1 MKKTFLALFLRKAI
15 LVKDFF
21 HPMYK
26 AQSSNPI
33 VVFC

>member
-26 AQSSNPI
+26 AQSSTPI
-33 VVFC
+33 VDYC